1 MTRKPTPPSPLIMIS
16 APCTCLISRI
26 CLLTLLRSPG
36 EKPSKMPTGLRS
48 IGAILLLEQVRKLP
62 AQKLLAWFL
71 SVSRHQ
77 DLHALVP
84 GLGQRFGGVAV
95 GMDGLSDRD
104 LDPLAQP
111 DVLGAREGDGND
123 RHAGLDR
130 EMCEPLLEGHQLA
143 LLRSVVAL
151 GKDRHRAADLERPV
165 NMLEKRLV

>member
-26 CLLTLLRSPG
+26 CLPTLFRSPG

-77 DLHALVP
+77 LLHAVLP
-84 GLGQRFGGVAV
+84 GLGQRFRGVAV
-95 GMDGLSDRD
+95 GIDQLF
-104 LDPLAQP
+104 
-111 DVLGAREGDGND
+111 
-123 RHAGLDR
+123 DR
-130 EMCEPLLEGHQLA
+130 EPD
-143 LLRSVVAL
+143 S
-151 GKDRHRAADLERPV
+151 
-165 NMLEKRLV
+165 